1 MFEDSESSDRLIH
14 MSVCYSAADFHVHGL
29 NTLQIINI
37 WTSNTGVRDGAAGGA
52 DGSRWRLQDDG
63 SHL

>member
-1 MFEDSESSDRLIH
+1 MFEDSEFSDRPLY

-29 NTLQIINI
+29 DTLQIIII
-37 WTSNTGVRDGAAGGA
+37 WTTNIGVTDGAAGGA